1 MNNHQPPV
9 FSMPPIDNPHR
20 TLVNVKRLG
29 LGLAAALVLASAW
42 RINIKSVDA
51 DNLSALTAASLTRS
65 VIVVHSKSGEKSRKL
80 ILPASLKG
88 NAETQLYSR
97 TNGYLGAWH
106 KTIGDQVKKG
116 DLLAVIDVPE
126 LEQELAQARA
136 ALAQIKVRLE
146 LGRTTLKRWNKLKET
161 DSVIEQEFDEKRSAV
176 LQAEADYA
184 AAEVNVKRIEQ
195 IESYRRIVA
204 PFSGVITRRAVDVG
218 SLINAGTQ
226 ELFALTQIDPLRL
239 TVWVP
244 QTYADDVKVGQEVSI
259 KQQVELGGKT
269 YTAHIEHVAGALD
282 PVNRSRQVD
291 ITLPNL
297 EGKILPGS
305 YVEVSINVLNSKSV
319 PIVIPANTL
328 VVDQAGTHVVTV
340 DAEKHIAFRPVKL
353 GRDFGR
359 EVEIIDG
366 IDTNHLLVAS
376 PSDLL
381 VEGETVDVL
390 EGDKKAADKAGT
402 VKSTEKGS
410 EKSVAAKS

>member
-29 LGLAAALVLASAW
+29 LGLASALVLASAW

-146 LGRTTLKRWNKLKET
+146 LGRTTLKRWTKLKEA

-291 ITLPNL
+291 ITLPNS

-305 YVEVSINVLNSKSV
+305 YVEVSINVLNSKTV

-366 IDTNHLLVAS
+366 IDANHLLVAS

-410 EKSVAAKS
+410 EKPVAAKS

>member
-29 LGLAAALVLASAW
+29 IGLAASLVIASAW
-42 RINIKSVDA
+42 RISIRSVDA
-51 DNLSALTAASLTRS
+51 ENLSERTAASLTRS
-65 VIVVHSKSGEKSRKL
+65 VIVVHSKPGEKSRKL

-88 NAETQLYSR
+88 NTETQLYSR

-116 DLLAVIDVPE
+116 ELLAVIDVPE
-126 LEQELAQARA
+126 LEQELSQAHA

-146 LGRTTLKRWNKLKET
+146 LGKSTLKRWTKLKET

-204 PFSGVITRRAVDVG
+204 PFSGVITRRTVDVG

-226 ELFALTQIDPLRL
+226 ELFALTQTDPLRL

-282 PVNRSRQVD
+282 PVNRARQVD
-291 ITLPNL
+291 IILPNT

-305 YVEVSINVLNSKSV
+305 YVEVTINVLNSKSV
-319 PIVIPANTL
+319 PIVVPANTL

-340 DAEKHIAFRPVKL
+340 DADKHIAFRPVKL

-359 EVEIIDG
+359 EVEIVDG
-366 IDTNHLLVAS
+366 IDANHLLVAS

-390 EGDKKAADKAGT
+390 EGDKKAADKVDKA
-402 VKSTEKGS
+402 KSAEKGTEKP
-410 EKSVAAKS
+410 VAAKS